1 METKKAI
8 RKQIFAARKTY
19 SDSRIEEMSRQLTQ
33 KVLTL
38 PAFLKAERILAYA
51 DYNHE
56 VMTEYLIKK
65 AWQMGKQVAVPK
77 VVGRDM
83 VFYLLESFDQ
93 LSPGYYGIPEP
104 TRGQI
109 VDWPDA
115 LMVMPGVAYD
125 RRFHRAGYGGGFYD
139 RFLEKHP
146 QVVRMAVAFSFQ
158 LVPEVPV
165 EPTDISPQYLVT
177 EKEILINGNFEKEN
191 DL

>member
-1 METKKAI
+1 METKQAI
-8 RKQIFAARKTY
+8 RKQIFAARKTF
-19 SDSRIEEMSRQLTQ
+19 SDRQIEDMSRQLTEH
-33 KVLTL
+33 VLTL
-38 PAFLKAERILAYA
+38 PAFLEAKQILAYA

-65 AWQMGKQVAVPK
+65 AWEMGKQVAVPK

-83 VFYLLESFDQ
+83 VFYLLESFEQ

-104 TRGQI
+104 TCGQI

-115 LMVMPGVAYD
+115 LMVMPGVAFD
-125 RRFHRAGYGGGFYD
+125 RKLHRAGYGGGFYD

-146 QVVRMAVAFSFQ
+146 QVTRMAVAFSFQ

-177 EKEILINGNFEKEN
+177 ENEILINKSAEKEN
-191 DL
+191 SL